1 MRKGMSVV
9 VWERER
15 GVDLA
20 LEAERGCGVSR
31 GSSEGRK
38 GKGRGVC
45 GRGLRYERVCVDEMK
60 FDQEG

>member
-38 GKGRGVC
+38 GKGRGV
-45 GRGLRYERVCVDEMK
+45 G
-60 FDQEG
+60 EGEV

>member
-38 GKGRGVC
+38 GKGRG
-45 GRGLRYERVCVDEMK
+45 GEEERVC
-60 FDQEG
+60 G